1 VTADGWAPAPRAQRT
16 NPLAIAALVCGIVQ
30 FCGLFPAGIVAIIF
44 GHLARRQIRRT
55 GEQGW
60 GLAKA
65 GLILGYLVLAGTLLV
80 AVLLLVSRSAAPARP

>member
-1 VTADGWAPAPRAQRT
+1 MTADGWAPAPRAQRT